1 MVTDAWDTSVNAVK
15 GLFSWGSKKD
25 DDKAASSLPTTT
37 TNNNQR
43 SSTTYN
49 NNAQVNQTINV
60 NSAKEAKDVASGT
73 NRIYT
78 QPAGAM
84 S

>member
-1 MVTDAWDTSVNAVK
+1 MVTGAWDTSVNAIK

-25 DDKAASSLPTTT
+25 DDKATSSLPTTT

-49 NNAQVNQTINV
+49 NNAQVHQTITV
-60 NSAKEAKDVASGT
+60 SSVKEAKEIAGST
-73 NRIYT
+73 NRAYL
-78 QPAGAM
+78 QQGG
-84 S
+84 